1 MHMYMHCK
9 VCKESIQMEEPI
21 SNHTINFYVGKI
33 DFDVD
38 GVAEVACEQS
48 PEAVLNVE
56 CTPYQVKTIE
66 IVY

>member
-1 MHMYMHCK
+1 MYMHCK
-9 VCKESIQMEEPI
+9 VCKESIQMEEVFR
-21 SNHTINFYVGKI
+21 NHTVNFYVSEI

-48 PEAVLNVE
+48 PEVVLNVE